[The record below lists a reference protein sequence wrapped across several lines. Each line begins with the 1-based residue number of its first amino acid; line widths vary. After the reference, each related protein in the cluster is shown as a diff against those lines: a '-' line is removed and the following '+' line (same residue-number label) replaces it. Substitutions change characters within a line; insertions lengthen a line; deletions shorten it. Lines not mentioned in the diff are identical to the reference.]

1 LNNNV
6 RGAFLSFETAKSSIK
21 AVLHSR
27 FLLSLREAFI
37 ALIPYF
43 VSSAIAILLLNSAV
57 KFNIVAP
64 SDHAYSVILA
74 SASLVL
80 SLFPVIVSI
89 SIGFFVSKNFGQSGV
104 VGAMLALLC
113 FSLHGQY
120 INFDGESFRLDPTGG
135 THYAVIIPCLS
146 SLILKLFV
154 NLHPNL
160 DKYFH
165 QISRFLSEKLL
176 IILPFTLTFFSFYAF
191 MPAINFVGELIAHWI
206 TPDVSKSTIAELTF
220 ERMLFTHGLWFLGIH
235 GDNTFNM
242 VFDANYL
249 MKPII
254 GELPAKTFYDTFVL
268 IGGTGC
274 FAGLI
279 IAALFLK
286 SGSHEKNIAKLS
298 IPFTAFNFCEIILF
312 ALPIFLNPIMLIPFI
327 LAPTINFLISYTV
340 IDYGLVNV
348 GNETSSWM
356 TPTLVNGFI
365 VSKGFTGVLLQLFL
379 LGLNTFIY
387 YPFLKW
393 HSEQINFDK
402 AISKLSDQLNISE
415 QLRNR
420 SESDFIAQQ
429 IDLEKSNKAL
439 KDVLT
444 TVSKGKLL
452 LYYQPQICQ
461 FSKTISGYEALL
473 RLENRSGDIVGP
485 YFLDTLIKHDE
496 TEIIDMWVI
505 EQAHRDLLYFNSKGF
520 KPAISINVNP
530 QVMTNSLLVQYIC
543 EAFKDFPNQLKIEI
557 VESSYIKDKT
567 TVLENIRSLQNAQ
580 IYTVIDDFGTGYSS
594 LAMLSELPIEC
605 VKLDKS
611 LLDDTDTFKGKEFY
625 KHVVELLHKMDK
637 SIVAEGVETQEQLD
651 FISNLNIAVVQGWV
665 YQKALPKREVL
676 TYEKN
681 FEK

>member
-1 LNNNV
+1 M
-6 RGAFLSFETAKSSIK
+6 
-21 AVLHSR
+21 
-27 FLLSLREAFI
+27 
-37 ALIPYF
+37 
-43 VSSAIAILLLNSAV
+43 SSAIAILLLNSAV

-80 SLFPVIVSI
+80 SLFPVIVAI
-89 SIGFFVSKNFGQSGV
+89 SIGFFISKNFGQSGV

-135 THYAVIIPCLS
+135 TPYAVIIPCLS
-146 SLILKLFV
+146 SLILKLVV

-160 DKYFH
+160 DKHFH
-165 QISRFLSEKLL
+165 HISRFLSEKLL
-176 IILPFTLTFFSFYAF
+176 IILPFTLTFFSFYTF
-191 MPAINFVGELIAHWI
+191 MPVINFAGDLIASWI
-206 TPDVSKSTIAELTF
+206 TPDISQSTIAELTF

-249 MKPII
+249 MQPII
-254 GELPAKTFYDTFVL
+254 GNLPAKTFYDTFVL

-298 IPFTAFNFCEIILF
+298 MPFTAFNFCEIILF
-312 ALPIFLNPIMLIPFI
+312 ALPIFLNPIMLIPFVM
-327 LAPTINFLISYTV
+327 APTINFVISYTV

-348 GNETSSWM
+348 SNETISWM

-365 VSKGFTGVLLQLFL
+365 VSQGLSGVLLQLFL
-379 LGLNTFIY
+379 LCLNTLVY

-415 QLRNR
+415 QLRNKG
-420 SESDFIAQQ
+420 ESDFIAHQ
-429 IDLEKSNKAL
+429 IDLEKANKAL
-439 KDVLT
+439 KEVLSEI
-444 TVSKGKLL
+444 SKGRLL

-461 FSKTISGYEALL
+461 FSKTVSGFEALL
-473 RLENRSGDIVGP
+473 RLEKQSGDIVGP
-485 YFLDTLIKHDE
+485 YFLETLIKHDE

-520 KPAISINVNP
+520 KPVISINVNP
-530 QVMTNSLLVQYIC
+530 KVMTNSLLVEYIC
-543 EAFKDFPNQLKIEI
+543 EVFKDFPSQLKIEI
-557 VESSYIKDKT
+557 VESSYLTDKKTVPNNIK
-567 TVLENIRSLQNAQ
+567 SLQNAK
-580 IYTVIDDFGTGYSS
+580 IHTVIDDFGTGYSS
-594 LAMLSELPIEC
+594 LAMLSELPIKYI
-605 VKLDKS
+605 KLDKS
-611 LLDDTDTFKGKEFY
+611 LLDDTGTVKGKEFY
-625 KHVVELLHKMDK
+625 QHVVELLHKMDK
-637 SIVAEGVETQEQLD
+637 SIVAEGVETHEQLA
-651 FISNLNIAVVQGWV
+651 FINGLKIEVVQGWV
-665 YQKALPKREVL
+665 YQKALAKKDVI
-676 TYEKN
+676 N
-681 FEK
+681 FEKRFEK

>member
-1 LNNNV
+1 M
-6 RGAFLSFETAKSSIK
+6 SFETAKRSIK
-21 AVLHSR
+21 AVLQSR

-57 KFNIVAP
+57 KFNIVATTDP
-64 SDHAYSVILA
+64 TYSVILA

-89 SIGFFVSKNFGQSGV
+89 SIGFFISKNFGQSGV

-120 INFDGESFRLDPTGG
+120 IHFDGESFRLDPTGG
-135 THYAVIIPCLS
+135 TPYAVIIPCLS
-146 SLILKLFV
+146 SLILKLLV

-165 QISRFLSEKLL
+165 HISRFLSEKLL
-176 IILPFTLTFFSFYAF
+176 IILPFTLTFFSFYTF
-191 MPAINFVGELIAHWI
+191 MPAINFVGDLVAAWI
-206 TPDVSKSTIAELTF
+206 TPDVSQSTIAELTF

-249 MKPII
+249 MQPII
-254 GELPAKTFYDTFVL
+254 QDLPAKTFYDTFVL

-279 IAALFLK
+279 IATLFLK
-286 SGSHEKNIAKLS
+286 TGSHEKNIANLS

-312 ALPIFLNPIMLIPFI
+312 ALPIFLNPVMLIPFL
-327 LAPTINFLISYTV
+327 LAPTINFFISFTV
-340 IDYGLVNV
+340 IEQGLVTV
-348 GNETSSWM
+348 TNESISWM

-365 VSKGFTGVLLQLFL
+365 VSDGMSGVLLQLFL
-379 LGLNTFIY
+379 LCLNTLIY

-420 SESDFIAQQ
+420 SESDFIAHQ
-429 IDLEKSNKAL
+429 IDMEKSNKVL
-439 KDVLT
+439 KETLT
-444 TVSKGKLL
+444 NISEGNLM
-452 LYYQPQICQ
+452 LYYQPQVCQ
-461 FSKTISGYEALL
+461 SSKQVCGYEALL
-473 RLENRSGDIVGP
+473 RLEKKSGEIIGP
-485 YFLDTLIKHDE
+485 YFLDILLKHDE
-496 TEIIDMWVI
+496 TEIIDHWVI
-505 EQAHRDLLYFNSKGF
+505 EQARRDLEYFRTKGID
-520 KPAISINVNP
+520 PVISINVNP
-530 QVMTNSLLVQYIC
+530 KVMSNDTLIQYIC
-543 EAFKDFPNQLKIEI
+543 DSFKAFPNQLKIEI
-557 VESSYIKDKT
+557 VESSYLTDKQ
-567 TVLENIRSLQNAQ
+567 TVLKNIACLKNAN
-580 IYTVIDDFGTGYSS
+580 IHTVIDDFGTGYSS
-594 LAMLSELPIEC
+594 LSMLSELPIKFI
-605 VKLDKS
+605 KLDKS
-611 LLDDTDTFKGKEFY
+611 LLDDASSIKGKEFY
-625 KHVVELLHKMDK
+625 QHIVELLHKMDK
-637 SIVAEGVETQEQLD
+637 SIVAEGVETREQLD
-651 FISNLNIAVVQGWV
+651 FINGLNIEVVQGWV
-665 YQKALPKREVL
+665 YQKALPKREIL
-676 TYEKN
+676 NFLKN